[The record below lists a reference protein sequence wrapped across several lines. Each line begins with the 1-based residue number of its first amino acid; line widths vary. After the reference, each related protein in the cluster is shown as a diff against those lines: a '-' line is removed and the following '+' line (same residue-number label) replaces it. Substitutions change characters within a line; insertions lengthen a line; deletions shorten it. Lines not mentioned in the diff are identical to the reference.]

1 MARNRVSMSLNK
13 MAWFVGPG
21 EDVILSADVDISLS
35 DPPSFDFSG
44 IVCLVEETNTM

>member
-1 MARNRVSMSLNK
+1 MTRNRASMYSNK

-44 IVCLVEETNTM
+44 IVCLVEETETL